1 MKQENNQIIIGDCQ
15 ISIGGIT
22 EIGVDKQVNQDAY
35 RIRADA
41 EKQLAYIIVADGL
54 GSCKFSDKGS
64 EKIADII
71 EKWILDKLPGYA
83 FLSDNV
89 ANIMAKKIV
98 SEWNA
103 TYDLDEIYDYDTTVH
118 LAVFYRGSI
127 LVGGIGDGMALLSY
141 DKLVC
146 KDHIDEKNLF
156 SNVTNSMCSMD
167 VMELLDFEII
177 PADFYENQAIV
188 ILATDGIADDLIPE
202 KKLTL
207 LEYFQ
212 KVLSE
217 DGIKNLQ
224 EELEEWISDWATENH
239 SDDKTLCYLAIKK
252 GMA

>member
-1 MKQENNQIIIGDCQ
+1 MKQESSQIIIGDCQ

-22 EIGVDKQVNQDAY
+22 EIGIEKQVNQDAY
-35 RIRADA
+35 RIGADA

-54 GSCKFSDKGS
+54 GSCRFSDQGS
-64 EKIADII
+64 AKIADII
-71 EKWILDKLPGYA
+71 EQWILNKLPVYA

-98 SEWNA
+98 AEWNA
-103 TYDLDEIYDYDTTVH
+103 AYDYDEIYDYDTTVH
-118 LAVFYRGSI
+118 LALFYRGSI

-146 KDHIDEKNLF
+146 KDNIEEKNLF
-156 SNVTNSMCSMD
+156 SNVTNSMCSMN
-167 VMELLDFEII
+167 VMELLDFEIVSTDSI
-177 PADFYENQAIV
+177 KNQAIM
-188 ILATDGIADDLIPE
+188 ILATDGIADDLIPG

-207 LEYFQ
+207 PGYFQ
-212 KVLSE
+212 EVLNES
-217 DGIKNLQ
+217 GIKNLQ
-224 EELEEWISDWATENH
+224 KELEEWISDWATENH